1 MSNDG
6 RRGIFFA
13 AGAYLL
19 WGLLPVY
26 WKTLQHVPAGEILAH
41 RMVWSLAVVGILLAS
56 RRRWVWIAAALRDRR
71 TLLTFGASA
80 LLLSLNWFLYIWA
93 VNADHV
99 VETSL
104 GYFINPLVNVLLGMV
119 FLRERLR
126 PGQAIAVITAAVG
139 VLYLT
144 VNHGRLPWI
153 ALGLAVSF
161 GFYGLLRKTAALSSL
176 EGLAFETVI
185 LFLPALL
192 YLLHLEVE
200 GRGAFGHVD
209 LATTLLLAL
218 AGAATAIPLL
228 LFAGGARRISMT
240 VLGVLQY
247 IAPTLQFLLGVFV
260 YGESLTTARLIGF
273 CFVWAALLVFAAEGI
288 TRRRSAASRS
298 LAVSG
303 ASSAS

>member
-1 MSNDG
+1 MNDG
-6 RRGIFFA
+6 KRGMLFA
-13 AGAYLL
+13 TGAYLA

-26 WKTLQHVPAGEILAH
+26 WKSLQQVPADEILAH
-41 RMVWSLAVVGILLAS
+41 RMTWSLGFVAILLAA
-56 RRRWVWIAAALRDRR
+56 RGHWGWLRSVLGDRR
-71 TLLTFGASA
+71 VLLTFTASA
-80 LLLSLNWFLYIWA
+80 LLLSANWFLYIWA

-104 GYFINPLVNVLLGMV
+104 GYFINPLVNVVLGMV

-126 PGQAIAVITAAVG
+126 PVQTVALLTAAAG

-153 ALGLAVSF
+153 ALGLAFSF
-161 GFYGLLRKTAALSSL
+161 GLYGLLRKTATLSSL
-176 EGLAFETVI
+176 EGLALETLV

-192 YLLHLEVE
+192 YLLYLELE
-200 GRGAFGHVD
+200 GRASFAHAG
-209 LATTLLLAL
+209 ATTSLLLAL

-228 LFAGGARRISMT
+228 LFASGARLISMT

-260 YGESLTTARLIGF
+260 YDEELTTERLIGF
-273 CFVWAALLVFAAEGI
+273 CFVWVALLIFAGEGIAHRQAAL
-288 TRRRSAASRS
+288 RSPPYA
-298 LAVSG
+298 LDNQ
-303 ASSAS
+303 